1 VTAVQ
6 ADQERSATRRVLTGS
21 SWIVISQGLT
31 FLLVFLAQRIILST
45 LSKEDNGTLFFVR
58 RITDIVVV
66 ILADFGLNGIIIRRA
81 VQEPDRLPAIV
92 SSAAAFRLVMW
103 TVATAIAAASAT
115 MAGYSAMDVIIWS
128 CFVLMASRT
137 TLLRYVFEV
146 PLRTTSRFGL
156 VSALGILDVVL
167 FALIVW
173 LRRHDLTP
181 TSVISAFLLA
191 AIPGMLVMLLLDRGR
206 NIHPR
211 FVEVKE
217 IRNLLREAMPVIVA
231 VGLVLLHQNIDSL
244 ILEAYGTARDMGTL
258 GAVYAAVG
266 QMVAFIPVG
275 VSYAAMPEV
284 ARFSENQTA
293 ERALVIR
300 DVLRGMIM
308 VGVLMA
314 AVIGPVMPFFVDL
327 VSKGRYADDVWSFY
341 LMIWTAPGVAVLVFA
356 QELAV
361 TMRRRGQL
369 LLIAGVLVGAT
380 LCFGL
385 ALIPPMHAEGA
396 VIARLATTIV
406 AAGVSF
412 MVMRSIV
419 GQALDLLFVLRCVV
433 AVSLSAAITT
443 YAAMNVGSVSGSLMA
458 VVGTIVAGV
467 ALGLVRVDD
476 VRRLAGVL
484 RR

>member
-1 VTAVQ
+1 MQV
-6 ADQERSATRRVLTGS
+6 DKERSAARRVLTGS
-21 SWIVISQGLT
+21 SWIVVSQGLT
-31 FLLVFLAQRIILST
+31 FLLVFLAQRIILSS

-58 RITDIVVV
+58 RITDLAVV

-92 SSAAAFRLVMW
+92 SSAAAFRLAMW
-103 TVATAIAAASAT
+103 TLATAIAAASAT
-115 MAGYSAMDVIIWS
+115 VAGYSAIDVMIWS
-128 CFVLMASRT
+128 CFLLVASRS
-137 TLLRYVFEV
+137 TLIRYVLEV

-156 VSALGILDVVL
+156 VSALGILDVAL

-181 TSVISAFLLA
+181 TSVMSAFLIA
-191 AIPGMLVMLLLDRGR
+191 AIPGMVVMLLLDRGR
-206 NIHPR
+206 NLHPR
-211 FVEVKE
+211 FVETAE
-217 IRNLLREAMPVIVA
+217 IRKLVREAMPVIA
-231 VGLVLLHQNIDSL
+231 AFGLVMIHQNIDSL
-244 ILEAYGTARDMGTL
+244 ILEAYGTGRDMGTL

-266 QMVAFIPVG
+266 QMVAFVPAG
-275 VSYAAMPEV
+275 VSLAAMPEV
-284 ARFSENQTA
+284 ARFSEDRSA

-308 VGVLMA
+308 VGTLLA
-314 AVIGPVMPFFVDL
+314 AAIGPVMPLFVDL

-341 LMIWTAPGVAVLVFA
+341 LMIWTAPAVAVLVFA

-361 TMRRRGQL
+361 TMRRQGQL

-380 LCFGL
+380 ICFGL
-385 ALIPPMHAEGA
+385 AFIPPMLAEGA
-396 VIARLATTIV
+396 VIARLATSIV

-433 AVSLSAAITT
+433 AVGLSAAITT
-443 YAAMNVGSVSGSLMA
+443 YAAMNVSSAYGSLMA
-458 VVGTIVAGV
+458 VAGSIASGV
-467 ALGLVRVDD
+467 AFGLVRVDD